1 MEKEGYSSL
10 NVKLSAGSNF
20 SLRRSI
26 SSIATRRN
34 GILRADNYD
43 LISQS
48 YTEGTQS
55 AFLVGIL
62 AVFGVLLGC
71 ALLVVLNLSA
81 YEIQQQRLSLLL
93 TLGVSPKKLVLSYAK
108 LLLPVIGPYTA
119 YLRVALILGIGLLAA
134 LWPRNVIRQMDTF
147 RPNWRSGLYVL
158 VWTVWAI
165 LSFTGVVT
173 FIYSNF

>member
-81 YEIQQQRLSLLL
+81 YEVQQQRLSLLL
-93 TLGVSPKKLVLSYAK
+93 TPGVSP
-108 LLLPVIGPYTA
+108 
-119 YLRVALILGIGLLAA
+119 
-134 LWPRNVIRQMDTF
+134 
-147 RPNWRSGLYVL
+147 
-158 VWTVWAI
+158 
-165 LSFTGVVT
+165 
-173 FIYSNF
+173 